1 MSDRWEWVSISAVSV
16 SRGPASSTDVQR
28 SKSALEQLSPIIH
41 RHACINITVL
51 THTHTLFLHAPID
64 TLTCI
69 SHSLSLPISNRILL
83 INTILLYVI
92 ISTSLLSTHIWQ
104 EPLVICHKLPSDLPL
119 RKLPND
125 VPSWGDDSVSGGRV
139 RPAPHRGSKHFQCGA
154 NACISD

>member
-51 THTHTLFLHAPID
+51 THTHTHTLFLHAPID

-69 SHSLSLPISNRILL
+69 SHSLSLQISNRILL

-92 ISTSLLSTHIWQ
+92 ISTSLLSTHIW
-104 EPLVICHKLPSDLPL
+104 HKSP
-119 RKLPND
+119 
-125 VPSWGDDSVSGGRV
+125 
-139 RPAPHRGSKHFQCGA
+139 
-154 NACISD
+154 